1 MTDGDKPG
9 PTERSSTDESLQQER
24 DKTDAELAARSGAT
38 EVAATEAVADA
49 RDKADSVL
57 SDARAR
63 EDARNAHEMSARSQH
78 DLSCERAHEDAALQV
93 ERRGAD
99 AAVRN
104 ESEQRRVAL
113 ASLLAFERDDTDMR
127 LELERERADDAL
139 TTRENLMAMVSHDLR
154 SLLGGIALSA
164 ELLRNLDPTDEPL
177 VKVKKYAEKIQR
189 FSARMSRLVGD
200 LMDVATIESGK
211 LTMVLARCE
220 PRMVLREALDAFQP
234 AAIARGIALVGEML
248 TDPGAHQFDHDR
260 ILQVLTNL
268 VGNALQFTPKG
279 GRITIRVD
287 QRDGAARFSVEDT
300 GQGIPPELIE
310 TIFERHIQ
318 LAPGERRGLG
328 LGLFISRSIVEAH
341 GGWIWAKSTPGAGS
355 MFVFTLPLVPTP

>member
-1 MTDGDKPG
+1 MSAGDKPD

-38 EVAATEAVADA
+38 EVAATEAITEA

-63 EDARNAHEMSARSQH
+63 EDARNAHEMSVQSQR
-78 DLSCERAHEDAALQV
+78 DLSRERAHEDAALQV
-93 ERRGAD
+93 QRRGAD
-99 AAVRN
+99 AAVRD

-127 LELERERADDAL
+127 LEVERERADEAL

-164 ELLRNLDPTDEPL
+164 ELLRNLDATDEPL

-200 LMDVATIESGK
+200 LMDVASIESGK
-211 LTMVLARCE
+211 LAMVRSRCE
-220 PRMVLREALDAFQP
+220 PRVVLREALDAFHP
-234 AAIARGIALVGEML
+234 AAFARGVELVGEML
-248 TDPGAHQFDHDR
+248 TDPGAHLFDHDR

-287 QRDGAARFSVEDT
+287 QSDAAARFSVQDT
-300 GQGIPPELIE
+300 GQGVPPELLE
-310 TIFERHIQ
+310 SIFERHVQI
-318 LAPGERRGLG
+318 APGERRGLG

-341 GGWIWAKSTPGAGS
+341 GGWIWATSTPGVGS
-355 MFVFTLPLVPTP
+355 TFVFTLPLAATP

>member
-1 MTDGDKPG
+1 MPDGDKPD
-9 PTERSSTDESLQQER
+9 PPERSSTDESLQQER

-38 EVAATEAVADA
+38 EVAATEAITEA

-63 EDARNAHEMSARSQH
+63 EDVRNADEMSAQSFH
-78 DLSCERAHEDAALQV
+78 DLSRARAHEDAALQV
-93 ERRGAD
+93 ARSGAD
-99 AAVRN
+99 AAVRG

-127 LELERERADDAL
+127 LELERERADEAL
-139 TTRENLMAMVSHDLR
+139 TTREDFMAMVSHDLR

-177 VKVKKYAEKIQR
+177 VKVTKYAEKIQR

-200 LMDVATIESGK
+200 LMDVASIESGK
-211 LTMVLARCE
+211 LAMVPSRCE
-220 PRMVLREALDAFQP
+220 AGLVLREAVDAFHP
-234 AAIARGIALVGEML
+234 AAVARGIELVGEML
-248 TDPGAHQFDHDR
+248 TDPGPHQFDHDR

-279 GRITIRVD
+279 GRITLRVD
-287 QRDGAARFSVEDT
+287 LGDGAARFSVEDT
-300 GQGIPPELIE
+300 GKGIPTELLE
-310 TIFERHIQ
+310 KIFERHVQ

-341 GGWIWAKSTPGAGS
+341 GGWIWAKSTVGVGS
-355 MFVFTLPLVPTP
+355 TFVFTLPLSAAP